1 VDIGNDV
8 GSILFPRFGH
18 GPAHDRAGWDGAQG
32 SKAIH
37 PSIARLEGRSGK
49 TKTVAP
55 PALCRVPV
63 PSRKFFKA
71 SRRAPT
77 SPGRFCVPHHT
88 DNTLDGE
95 INP

>member
-1 VDIGNDV
+1 MTSVASSFRALAMGLLMTGPV
-8 GSILFPRFGH
+8 GTARREARPSIH
-18 GPAHDRAGWDGAQG
+18 
-32 SKAIH
+32 S
-37 PSIARLEGRSGK
+37 SIARVEGRSGK
-49 TKTVAP
+49 TKTVAM